1 MTDEIPLE
9 NSSIQKFMLI
19 VRNLQLTTFNY
30 GLYDNQIKHRYFYS
44 SLAMVNFVGA

>member
-9 NSSIQKFMLI
+9 ISSIQKFMLI

-30 GLYDNQIKHRYFYS
+30 VLYDNQIKHRFFHS
-44 SLAMVNFVGA
+44 SLTIGSSIGP